1 METTIIICLSLALV
15 IAIGMIIAIEVYYR
29 KINKLIN
36 WVKFQIT
43 ANTELMKMSGNNYEQ
58 GLFNNG
64 SKTAYIDVYNRLK
77 SFN

>member
-1 METTIIICLSLALV
+1 
-15 IAIGMIIAIEVYYR
+15 MIIAIEVYYR